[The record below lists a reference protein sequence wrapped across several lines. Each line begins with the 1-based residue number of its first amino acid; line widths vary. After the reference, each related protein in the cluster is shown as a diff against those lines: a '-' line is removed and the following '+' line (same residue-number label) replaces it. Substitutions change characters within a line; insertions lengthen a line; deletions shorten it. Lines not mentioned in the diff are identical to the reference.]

1 MTTKEK
7 VRKITDDPLP
17 PDEDKQSSERVQED
31 EIVEEADGAARGRR
45 GTPRGPSRADRILN
59 VYKRTRPAD
68 VAIVALLA
76 STRRMVRQ
84 MGDDIMAEF
93 TKLDAALEDL
103 SAEIT
108 KVADQISGI
117 QVEDPA
123 VQAKIDAAAEA
134 VTGLATRVDEL
145 VEEEGEDTPEDPDE
159 GRPPSRRPLTTA

>member
-1 MTTKEK
+1 M
-7 VRKITDDPLP
+7 
-17 PDEDKQSSERVQED
+17 
-31 EIVEEADGAARGRR
+31 
-45 GTPRGPSRADRILN
+45 
-59 VYKRTRPAD
+59 YKRTRPAD

-145 VEEEGEDTPEDPDE
+145 VEEEGEDAETPTE
-159 GRPPSRRPLTTA
+159 GETPVEEAPPTA